1 MTGKAT
7 VGCDGLGTVKIIEKA
22 LKTTKSNM
30 EQFDSIRAIN
40 KVRKSCN
47 FTTQL
52 RHVKGHQD
60 DHSNFYNLDR
70 WAQLN
75 VIVDTM
81 AKRKLSETLDY
92 DDYQHHRLIC
102 FPHDKCTLSFCDQNQ
117 IPTTSIQSN
126 LLKTIRRSAGRKRAR
141 KHWRKKKIIAEE
153 TEHCIDWKVVHKSH
167 KSVDS
172 TTHQWLS
179 KWMTGFCRVGKMMK
193 VYRFQT
199 HTKCPR
205 CQQPNENVKHVLKCQ
220 SYGTKQMRALSSW
233 ITKNDGPEGMGD
245 VITQNLTAWR
255 QNSMYPHPPIDTT
268 LRKAVLQQ
276 DSLGWNNF
284 LHGFISSKWRQAI
297 DMHFKKINSKKSST
311 LWVSRLVRKIWDIQ
325 RQLWNDRNEALH
337 GEGNTIHVEE
347 ITAINEEVLSQWT
360 KGSRHL
366 PTRYHHLFKGEFRLL
381 YQSDYHRKQQWL
393 TSIWLAREK
402 HSPLPVT
409 RNSIAEN
416 FYKRWHECINS
427 PEVNL
432 EGHTIL
438 NLPLSR
444 AMSLLSWNLLQLN
457 HLIKPT
463 SVLVQHLGRTAVGRF
478 ELQHN
483 GDKKAYM
490 ALVV

>member
-1 MTGKAT
+1 
-7 VGCDGLGTVKIIEKA
+7 
-22 LKTTKSNM
+22 
-30 EQFDSIRAIN
+30 
-40 KVRKSCN
+40 
-47 FTTQL
+47 
-52 RHVKGHQD
+52 
-60 DHSNFYNLDR
+60 
-70 WAQLN
+70 
-75 VIVDTM
+75 
-81 AKRKLSETLDY
+81 
-92 DDYQHHRLIC
+92 
-102 FPHDKCTLSFCDQNQ
+102 
-117 IPTTSIQSN
+117 
-126 LLKTIRRSAGRKRAR
+126 
-141 KHWRKKKIIAEE
+141 
-153 TEHCIDWKVVHKSH
+153 
-167 KSVDS
+167 
-172 TTHQWLS
+172 
-179 KWMTGFCRVGKMMK
+179 
-193 VYRFQT
+193 
-199 HTKCPR
+199 
-205 CQQPNENVKHVLKCQ
+205 
-220 SYGTKQMRALSSW
+220 
-233 ITKNDGPEGMGD
+233 
-245 VITQNLTAWR
+245 
-255 QNSMYPHPPIDTT
+255 MYPHPPIDTA

-284 LHGFISSKWRQAI
+284 LHGFISIKWRQAI
-297 DMHFKKINSKKSST
+297 DMHFQHINSKKSST
-311 LWVSRLVRKIWDIQ
+311 LWVSRLVKKIWDIQ

-337 GEGNTIHVEE
+337 GDGNTIHVEE

-360 KGSRHL
+360 EGSRHL